1 MDTER
6 IESELRDVVP
16 FLSMSYGAEVRK
28 QALAL
33 VESFSGDAAV
43 ADLLCAKLDAV
54 PFVVRMI
61 GDPAFSSAAL
71 NALSNLS
78 ACDGFNRAALPV
90 AAVDRLVDVVRQDDT
105 NSAELALAVLSNM
118 TRDEKACRVLIQQ
131 DSPKLQGTYLKR
143 LVSLW
148 HGFPAL
154 VGNIVTNVAQTDTGR
169 DVLMR
174 EDVHALR
181 HIVDALSLEDVEAR
195 LATLRLVRNLCLDR
209 RYHPRLVAEGSGLV
223 STILVSLLGPEPKSD
238 ADLDGALQTVKE
250 ASHPGKVR
258 EANRDV
264 VSGMVQVLSLL
275 VRVYTSRV
283 YLKSIKLYPI
293 LRDLHIAVGDDDD
306 LCQAI
311 EDVVYY
317 LVNDEERD
325 VQHSPSA
332 T

>member
-1 MDTER
+1 
-6 IESELRDVVP
+6 
-16 FLSMSYGAEVRK
+16 
-28 QALAL
+28 
-33 VESFSGDAAV
+33 
-43 ADLLCAKLDAV
+43 
-54 PFVVRMI
+54 MI